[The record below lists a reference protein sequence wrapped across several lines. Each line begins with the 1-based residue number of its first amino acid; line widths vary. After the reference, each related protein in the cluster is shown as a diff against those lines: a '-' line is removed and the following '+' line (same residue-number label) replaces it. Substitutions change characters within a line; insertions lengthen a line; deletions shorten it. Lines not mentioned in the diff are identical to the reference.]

1 MRTRITSTILII
13 AVAMAFFFRPSTSAY
28 ANSQNGVRT
37 FPLEEDFES
46 GNFPPTDWNVY
57 DVDGLGMIWESS
69 NFQNHTPGGSFSA
82 YHGFASGAHDGW
94 MVTPALEM
102 PADPPIVLAFWHYTV
117 DPAYYGKNSVAI
129 STGSGD
135 PADGDFV
142 EIWSAES
149 VDDEWQQV
157 LLSLEA
163 YTGQMVYIAFRYE
176 GDYAHGWAIDD
187 VYIGSDFNT
196 SPQIFVTPET
206 LNATVPANATVNKN
220 LTVAN
225 AGVEELIYSIE
236 ISYNGGSMGWLFVEP
251 MQGNIGSSANLIH
264 TVSFDPAGMELGE
277 YSASLQISSN
287 DPDNPEISIPVNFTI
302 IEASNVEVNIML
314 PSLTFPVDISESGE
328 YVAIA
333 AFGGGSGY
341 LWSKTN
347 GLISIGGEEPSLNAV
362 AEDGVVAGT
371 ARNPEYNIMGSN
383 VYMSGYWHPQTGEWT
398 FLPLNPE
405 VGAPTS
411 GDYNSA
417 WGMSADGSVIVGM
430 QYYENFQ
437 YTAYRWTEAGGFDMI
452 GNAHTGGN
460 RPNGVSNDGSV
471 VYGWADFPNASR
483 SPVIWYNDEFITIA
497 PDQFGE
503 AFGASS
509 NGEYV
514 TGVAGENGFIWN
526 PSQGTTFFENS
537 LNNENLSPIAISD
550 DGTIFGYTA
559 GWPPFPDN
567 RNAFVRLLSG
577 EMMSFNEYAQS
588 RGMADAADWTFYSI
602 NGVTPDGSKV
612 IGSGINPDGEAVSF
626 MIDFG
631 AEIPNIV
638 VAPESLEAYL
648 FGGDI
653 STQELTVENTGNGPL
668 SYEMFI
674 NYLPQEKRL
683 APLTVPVGETPAS
696 SNIALQSKKTFGN
709 RPDTQL
715 QRSNFVLNY
724 DGDNMDAIG
733 LISGGTF
740 YTAVRFPA
748 EMLVPFAGADIES
761 VDVYIND
768 MPAAAQMI
776 IWGAGTTTSPGDIL
790 LEQNVVVDP
799 EAWNNIALDI
809 PLSISNEDIWIG
821 FNYTH
826 DAGLIVAGIDGGPAN
841 PNGGFISQDAQTW
854 EKLTDVGFNSN
865 WNIRANVQ
873 LGEGEWLSLDP
884 QAGEIP
890 AESEQIVEVTFQADG
905 ATAVNNSANII
916 ILSNDPQTP
925 MLYVPVEL
933 ELVVGI
939 EEETTASTKVYPVPA
954 SGFINIQSAEGI
966 EAVRLTNSFGQIV
979 TQKSFNGSSSASLDL
994 QGIAAGYYTLQIT
1007 GNNGTIQHQT
1017 IIVSK

>member
-1 MRTRITSTILII
+1 MKSIRLLSTIFI
-13 AVAMAFFFRPSTSAY
+13 ATAALLLFPVISGNAAMA
-28 ANSQNGVRT
+28 NGILNY
-37 FPLEEDFES
+37 PIEEDFES
-46 GNFPPTDWNVY
+46 ATFPPDGWAIY
-57 DVDGLGMIWESS
+57 DADGLGMIWESS
-69 NFQNHTPGGSFSA
+69 NFENHTPGGTLSA
-82 YHGFASGAHDGW
+82 YHGFASGSQDGW
-94 MVTPALEM
+94 MVTPALTM
-102 PADPPIVLAFWHYTV
+102 PSDPPIVLTFWNFTV
-117 DPAYYGKNSVAI
+117 DPSYYGKNSVAV

-142 EIWSAES
+142 EIWTTDIVAS
-149 VDDEWQQV
+149 EWQQV
-157 LLSLEA
+157 LLDLQDYA
-163 YTGQMVYIAFRYE
+163 GQTVYVAFRYE
-176 GDYAHGWAIDD
+176 GDFAHGWAVDD

-196 SPQIFVTPET
+196 SPQITVAPDAV
-206 LNATVPANATVNKN
+206 NATAPANAVVNKN

-225 AGVEELIYSIE
+225 SGIDELIYSME
-236 ISYNGGSMGWLFVEP
+236 IMYDGGSMDWLTAEP
-251 MQGNIGSSANLIH
+251 MQGNIGASSNLVH
-264 TVSFDPAGMELGE
+264 TLTFDPAGMELGT
-277 YSASLQISSN
+277 YTASLVITSN
-287 DPDNPEISIPVNFTI
+287 DPENPELTVPVSFTVL
-302 IEASNVEVNIML
+302 EASFVEVNIML
-314 PSLTFPVDISESGE
+314 PTLTFPVDISESGD

-347 GLISIGGEEPSLNAV
+347 GLITIGGEEPTLSAV
-362 AEDGVVAGT
+362 SEAGKVAGT
-371 ARNPEYNIMGSN
+371 ARNPEYNISGQN
-383 VYMSGYWHPQTGEWT
+383 VAMSGYWEPQTGEWT

-411 GDYNSA
+411 GDYNSV

-430 QYYENFQ
+430 QYYDGFE
-437 YTAYRWTEAGGFDMI
+437 YTAYIWTQPDGFELI
-452 GNAHTGGN
+452 GNVHPGGN

-483 SPVIWYNDEFITIA
+483 SPVIWYNDEFIAID

-509 NGEYV
+509 NGNYV
-514 TGVAGENGFIWN
+514 IGNAGENGFIW
-526 PSQGTTFFENS
+526 SSTEGTTFFENS
-537 LNNENLSPIAISD
+537 FNSENLSPTSVSD
-550 DGTIFGYTA
+550 DGTIFGFTS
-559 GWPPFPDN
+559 GWPPFPEN
-567 RNAFVRLLSG
+567 RTAFVRMLSG

-612 IGSGINPDGEAVSF
+612 IGSGVNPDGEAVSF

-653 STQELTVENTGNGPL
+653 STQELTVENTGNGLL

-683 APLTVPVGETPAS
+683 APLTVPVGETPAG
-696 SNIALQSKKTFGN
+696 SNIALQSKKTFGKG
-709 RPDTQL
+709 PEAQL

-724 DGDNMDAIG
+724 DGDNMDAVG
-733 LISGGTF
+733 LITGGTF

-748 EMLVPFAGADIES
+748 EMLVPFAGATIES
-761 VDVYIND
+761 IDVYVND
-768 MPAAAQMI
+768 LPSAAQMI

-799 EAWNNIALDI
+799 EAWNNFTLDT
-809 PLSISNEDIWIG
+809 PLAISNEDIWIG

-826 DAGLIVAGIDGGPAN
+826 DEGLFVAGIDGGPAN
-841 PNGGFISQDAQTW
+841 ENGGFISQDAVLW
-854 EKLTDVGFNSN
+854 EKLTEVGFNSN

-939 EEETTASTKVYPVPA
+939 EEESTVSTKVYPVPA

-966 EAVRLTNSFGQIV
+966 EAVRLNNSFGQIV
-979 TQKSFNGSSSASLDL
+979 TQKSFYGNSSASLDL
-994 QGIAAGYYTLQIT
+994 QGIAAGFYTLQIT